1 MTGRVDITEDNCEA
15 LLTAADMLSV
25 TGVVNACCTF
35 LRDKFQPENCV
46 GKISVGNIK

>member
-1 MTGRVDITEDNCEA
+1 MTGRVDITEDNCED

-46 GKISVGNIK
+46 GKISLGYTK